1 VKAMEV
7 IGTCAWR
14 KGAEEML
21 DFGSYAI
28 PHNSVMLIW
37 RESLSSTTTNSEMSM
52 RILLASSTE
61 C

>member
-37 RESLSSTTTNSEMSM
+37 RESLSSTNSEMSM

>member
-1 VKAMEV
+1 MEV
-7 IGTCAWR
+7 IGSCALR
-14 KGAEEML
+14 EVAEEVL
-21 DFGSYAI
+21 DFGSYII

-37 RESLSSTTTNSEMSM
+37 RESLSSTNSEMSM